1 MSAPLDLS
9 ELLRSWPYDP
19 DNNLRIVQADDGRE
33 VLQVRL
39 PLGLEQLEMEGRP
52 DGLRPHGRDSA
63 LDHQLACLAQAKAE
77 GKLSSFKVDAE
88 NCEELF
94 NEGTLYYLRYLH
106 CFQLKRWKIT
116 ARDTARN
123 LKLFDF
129 LHRYAEREED
139 RENLEK
145 WRPYVVR
152 MNAVAR
158 AMIELENNDYAQ
170 AITIV
175 REAAQTIESLPEMA
189 EETFKFERNR
199 SLTALRELA
208 VQIEKTRPLS
218 ELERLEKELRRAI
231 DKQEFEHAAG
241 LRDRIRELR
250 KQQ

>member
-1 MSAPLDLS
+1 MNDPLDLS
-9 ELLRSWPYDP
+9 ALLRNWPYDP

-52 DGLRPHGRDSA
+52 DGLRPHDRESV
-63 LDHQLACLAQAKAE
+63 LDYQLELLAQAKAE
-77 GKLSSFKVDAE
+77 GQLSSCRVGADD
-88 NCEELF
+88 CEALF

-123 LKLFDF
+123 LRLFDF
-129 LHRYAEREED
+129 MRRYAEREED

-145 WRPYVVR
+145 WRAYIVR

-158 AMIELENNDYAQ
+158 AMLELENSNYAK
-170 AITIV
+170 AIAIIN
-175 REAAQTIESLPEMA
+175 EAVQTIESLPDRD
-189 EETFKFERNR
+189 EETFQFERNR
-199 SLTALRELA
+199 SLVALRELA
-208 VQIEKTRPLS
+208 VQIEKTRPHS
-218 ELERLEKELRRAI
+218 ELERLEQELRQAI
-231 DKQEFEHAAG
+231 DKQEFELAAR
-241 LRDRIRELR
+241 LRDRIRGLK